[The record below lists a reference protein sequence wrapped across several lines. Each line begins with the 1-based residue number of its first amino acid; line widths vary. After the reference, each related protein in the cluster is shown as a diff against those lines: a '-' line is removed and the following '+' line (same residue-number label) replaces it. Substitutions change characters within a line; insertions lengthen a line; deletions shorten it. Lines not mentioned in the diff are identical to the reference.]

1 MKTQPPK
8 LHVLTLGCSKNTV
21 DSEVLM
27 AHAKA
32 NHVLLT
38 DDPNDADVLVINT
51 CGFILDAKQE
61 SIDTI
66 LEAVSE
72 KEQGLLKKI
81 VVMGCLSER
90 YKADLQKE
98 IPEVDA
104 YFGSQELEK
113 VLREIGG
120 EYKTAL
126 IGERELLTPAY
137 HAYFKISEGCDHP
150 CSFCAIPLMR
160 GQHRSKPME
169 ELLVEAKLLR
179 KKGVR
184 ELNMIAQDLTYYGM
198 DLYGSR
204 ALADLLKRVSDVGF
218 DWIRLHYA
226 FPANFPTDILP
237 VMHERE
243 NICKYLDIP
252 IQHINTDI
260 LKSMRRGIT
269 KRKTVELLEQIR
281 TEVPGIRLRT
291 TLITGYPNETEEIF
305 DELAQFVQ
313 TMRFDRLGC
322 FAYSPEENTPAFEL
336 EDNVPNEEKHRRVEE
351 IMSIQEQ
358 ISLEKNE
365 EMVGKTLRVIIDRF
379 ESGMAVGR
387 TEFDTPDVD
396 NEFIITGTKGGGEPT
411 DLKIGEFYEATVTD
425 AEPFDL
431 LGVVQK

>member
-32 NHVLLT
+32 NHIFLT

-104 YFGSQELEK
+104 YFGTQELEK
-113 VLREIGG
+113 ILREIGG
-120 EYKTAL
+120 VYKTAL

-204 ALADLLKRVSDVGF
+204 TLADLLKRLSDVGF

-252 IQHINTDI
+252 IQHINNDI

-269 KRKTVELLEQIR
+269 KRKTIELLEQIR

-305 DELAQFVQ
+305 NELAQFVQ
-313 TMRFDRLGC
+313 TSRFDRLGC
-322 FAYSPEENTPAFEL
+322 FAYSPEEDTPAFLL
-336 EDNVPNEEKHRRVEE
+336 EDNVPNEEKHLRVEE

-365 EMVGKTLRVIIDRF
+365 ELVGKTVRVIVDRF
-379 ESGMAVGR
+379 EAGMAVGR

-396 NEFIITGTKGGGEPT
+396 NEFIITGTESGQEPT
-411 DLKIGEFYEATVTD
+411 DLKIGEFYEAIVTD

-431 LGVVQK
+431 LGVVRK

>member
-1 MKTQPPK
+1 MKKQPPK

-21 DSEVLM
+21 DSEILM

-32 NHVLLT
+32 NRFLLI
-38 DDPNDADVLVINT
+38 DDPNEADVVVINT
-51 CGFILDAKQE
+51 CGFIQDAKQE

-66 LEAVSE
+66 LEAVNE
-72 KEQGLLKKI
+72 KRQGLIKKL

-104 YFGSQELEK
+104 YFGTQELDK
-113 VLREIGG
+113 ILREIGG
-120 EYKTAL
+120 EYKNHL
-126 IGERELLTPAY
+126 IGERELLTPSY

-160 GQHRSKPME
+160 GPHRSKPIE
-169 ELLVEAKLLR
+169 ELIVEAKILR

-184 ELNMIAQDLTYYGM
+184 ELNLIAQDLTYYGM

-204 ALADLLKRVSDVGF
+204 TLDDLLKRISDVGF
-218 DWIRLHYA
+218 DWIRLHYT
-226 FPANFPTDILP
+226 FPANFPTDILS
-237 VMHERE
+237 VMRERE

-252 IQHINTDI
+252 IQHINNDI
-260 LKSMRRGIT
+260 LKSMRRGIS
-269 KRKTVELLEQIR
+269 KRKTVELLDQIR

-291 TLITGYPNETEEIF
+291 TLITGYPNETEKIF
-305 DELAQFVQ
+305 DELSEFVQ
-313 TMRFDRLGC
+313 TTRFDRLGC
-322 FAYSPEENTPAFEL
+322 FAYSPEEDTPAFEL

-358 ISLEKNE
+358 ISLEKNAE
-365 EMVGKTLRVIIDRF
+365 LVGKTLRVIIDRF
-379 ESGMAVGR
+379 ESGMAIGR

-396 NEFIITGTKGGGEPT
+396 NEFIITGKEDGGETT
-411 DLKIGEFYEATVTD
+411 DLQIGQFYEALVTD

-431 LGVVQK
+431 LGVVRK